1 MIKEIKVVDNFAMFS
16 GYRSMV
22 DSMYEETV
30 DISKGFN
37 KNIKD
42 KAKRVSLV
50 DSKTFN
56 FFGMYSKE
64 IYTLYH
70 EICLAAKDLFLE
82 KKINFER
89 SYPYLYARIMDNEQ
103 IPPYVDLNFGPN
115 FKTVFFGFYVISSKN
130 DFILIDGNKTNLVP
144 GSLILL
150 DHNTR
155 VQFNDISEELVL
167 IELHV
172 SPLEYLH
179 RQYYQKWI
187 PLI

>member
-1 MIKEIKVVDNFAMFS
+1 MIKEIKGVDNFAMFS

-22 DSMYEETV
+22 DSMYEEIV

-89 SYPYLYARIMDNEQ
+89 SYPYLYARVMDNEQ
-103 IPPYVDLNFGPN
+103 IPPYVDLNFGTN

-187 PLI
+187 PLV

>member
-1 MIKEIKVVDNFAMFS
+1 MIKEIKGIDNFAMFTS
-16 GYRSMV
+16 YNSMV

-42 KAKRVSLV
+42 KAKRISLV
-50 DSKTFN
+50 DNKTFN

-64 IYTLYH
+64 IYTLYR
-70 EICLAAKDLFLE
+70 EICTAAKDLFLE
-82 KKINFER
+82 KKVNFER
-89 SYPYLYARIMDNEQ
+89 SYPYLYARVMDNEQ

-115 FKTVFFGFYVISSKN
+115 FKTVFFGFYVISSTR
-130 DFILIDGNKTNLVP
+130 DFILIDDNRVDLIPGN
-144 GSLILL
+144 LILL
-150 DHNTR
+150 DHDTR
-155 VQFNDISEELVL
+155 VQFNDISEDLVL

-172 SPLEYLH
+172 SPIEYLH